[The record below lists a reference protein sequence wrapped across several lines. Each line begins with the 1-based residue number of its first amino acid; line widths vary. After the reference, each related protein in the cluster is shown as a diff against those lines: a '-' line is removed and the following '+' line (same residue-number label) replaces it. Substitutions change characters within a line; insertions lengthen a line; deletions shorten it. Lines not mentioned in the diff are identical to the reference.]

1 MLLLVG
7 LQAVVFNHVHFF
19 GYATPMPYVYLLLI
33 LPSTTPR
40 WAFLLIG
47 FLLGLTCDLFTNT
60 PGMAAAATTAL
71 AFVLPPML
79 RLFVPRDFDEDA
91 MLLPSVSTMEW
102 WPFMR
107 YALFAVLLHHA
118 LFFILESFTFFRPL
132 SLLLDTLGSTL
143 LTLLLIAIFEALGSA
158 KPAKS

>member
-1 MLLLVG
+1 
-7 LQAVVFNHVHFF
+7 
-19 GYATPMPYVYLLLI
+19 
-33 LPSTTPR
+33 
-40 WAFLLIG
+40 
-47 FLLGLTCDLFTNT
+47 
-60 PGMAAAATTAL
+60 
-71 AFVLPPML
+71 ML